1 MWRTVLALPSLHF
14 PESSSWPVDNNL
26 NKDIRVKLL
35 TPSTDCPSFIDLTSN
50 INEIMAA
57 ENVSDESAQSWHLRK
72 KSVATMFASCHQVSR
87 YHFETLRAMSLFSL
101 RIPPLRFQIT
111 SIGLEEGCCCCIG
124 SRLTVYLGVRWVM
137 ATQRKVAERFCP
149 IDRFRKRKSLE
160 ASLVLPQAWITSG
173 QSISCLLST
182 VSACE
187 VSRQLGQESD
197 HWLTWY
203 VTMSVLFKSQR
214 SLRVVCLLVCSV

>member
-1 MWRTVLALPSLHF
+1 MLQGPVKRFVTMRKYICAQMWRTVLALPSLHF

-35 TPSTDCPSFIDLTSN
+35 TPSTDCPSFIDLSSN

-57 ENVSDESAQSWHLRK
+57 ENVSDESAQSCHLRK

-149 IDRFRKRKSLE
+149 IERLRNRKSLE
-160 ASLVLPQAWITSG
+160 ASLVFFFNFLISFFLASLVFPQAWITSG
-173 QSISCLLST
+173 HRISCLLST
-182 VSACE
+182 ESACE
-187 VSRQLGQESD
+187 SG
-197 HWLTWY
+197 
-203 VTMSVLFKSQR
+203 
-214 SLRVVCLLVCSV
+214 

>member
-1 MWRTVLALPSLHF
+1 MRKYICAQMWRTVLALPSLHF

-35 TPSTDCPSFIDLTSN
+35 TPSTDCPSFIDLSSN

-111 SIGLEEGCCCCIG
+111 SIGLEEGCCCIG

-149 IDRFRKRKSLE
+149 IERLRNRKSLE
-160 ASLVLPQAWITSG
+160 ASLVFFFNFLISFFLASLVFPQAWITSG
-173 QSISCLLST
+173 HRISCLLST
-182 VSACE
+182 ESACE
-187 VSRQLGQESD
+187 SG
-197 HWLTWY
+197 
-203 VTMSVLFKSQR
+203 
-214 SLRVVCLLVCSV
+214 